1 MLKRTATALGCGIV
15 LATSVTAQQAPR
27 VVVELAEEEDG
38 RGAYVSLQGLLADGN
53 FLQAMRSGFPLYLE
67 YQVELREDRSSW
79 FDRGTVEAWWEYVV
93 LYDPVRERFVV
104 EDADG
109 QEELSGEAAL
119 RRRVE
124 QVYLVALTPDRSGA
138 YYYAVTVTART
149 LSDSDVDE
157 VFDWL
162 KGEDGAAA
170 VRSRGLL
177 TRTARRLLVQVAPL
191 PRLSETGRSEIF
203 VWP

>member
-1 MLKRTATALGCGIV
+1 VVLTRIATTLGCGIA
-15 LATSVTAQQAPR
+15 LATSATAQQPT
-27 VVVELAEEEDG
+27 VVVELADDQDS
-38 RGAYVSLQGLLADGN
+38 RGAYVSIQGLLADGN

-67 YQVELREDRSSW
+67 YQVELRENRSNW
-79 FDRGTVEAWWEYVV
+79 FDRGSVEAWWEYVV

-119 RRRVE
+119 MRRLE
-124 QVYLVALTPDRSGA
+124 QVYLVALTPDRSGTF
-138 YYYAVTVTART
+138 YYAATVTART

-162 KGEDGAAA
+162 KGEDGATA
-170 VRSRGLL
+170 VKRHGLL

-191 PRLSETGRSEIF
+191 PRLSESGRSEPF